1 MKIGD
6 LILEKCIGKG
16 ETGEI
21 FLTSKIEDSTKKYAT
36 KRIKKL
42 PDPEKQSYIKKENE
56 ILNLLNNDKIIKMFE
71 IRENNNFYFI
81 VKEYCN
87 GGSLK
92 DCSDKYQEKY
102 EKPFSL
108 EIIQYIMKQIVE
120 CLTYIHSLNIIH
132 RDLKL
137 KNILVVF
144 ESEEDKKKLNMMNAK
159 IKLNDFGYAT
169 KNSRE
174 LHKTIIGSSYNAD
187 PFILSLL
194 NDKNNAG
201 YDEKADI
208 WALGTVC
215 YQMLTGKSLFNVNN
229 AKELIKNYQKG
240 IYTLPF
246 NANKEIVD
254 FIGSM
259 LKFNCEERLS
269 AEELL
274 KHPFL
279 VKDIKDFEKI
289 NFNKIKE
296 KIGKNGFNSNFLTNS
311 LLFQINE
318 NLSNIS
324 D

>member
-16 ETGEI
+16 ERGET
-21 FLTSKIEDSTKKYAT
+21 FLTSKIGDNTIKYAT

-42 PDPEKQSYIKKENE
+42 AEPEKQNYIKNESE
-56 ILNLLNNDKIIKMFE
+56 ILKLLNDEKIIKMYQ
-71 IRENNNFYFI
+71 IRENNNYYFI

-102 EKPFSL
+102 EKTFSL
-108 EIIQYIMKQIVE
+108 EIIQYIMKQILE
-120 CLTYIHSLNIIH
+120 CLKYIHSLNIIH

-137 KNILVVF
+137 SNILVVF
-144 ESEEDKKKLNMMNAK
+144 ETEEDKKKLNMMNAK
-159 IKLNDFGYAT
+159 IKLNDFGYSA
-169 KNSRE
+169 KNSRD

-194 NDKNNAG
+194 KDKNNEG

-208 WALGTVC
+208 WTLGTIC
-215 YQMLTGKSLFNVNN
+215 YQMFTGKYLFNLNN
-229 AKELIKNYQKG
+229 IKELIKNYQNG

-246 NANKEIVD
+246 NANKEIVT

-259 LKFNCEERLS
+259 LRFNCEERLS

-274 KHPFL
+274 NHPFL
-279 VKDIKDFEKI
+279 VKDVKDFEKI

-296 KIGKNGFNSNFLTNS
+296 KIGKNGLNSNFLTNS
-311 LLFQINE
+311 LIFQI
-318 NLSNIS
+318 
-324 D
+324 DD

>member
-16 ETGEI
+16 ERGET
-21 FLTSKIEDSTKKYAT
+21 FLTSKIGDNTIKYAT

-42 PDPEKQSYIKKENE
+42 AEPEKQNYIKNESE
-56 ILNLLNNDKIIKMFE
+56 ILKLLNDDKIIKMYQ
-71 IRENNNFYFI
+71 IRKNNNYYFI

-102 EKPFSL
+102 EKTFSL
-108 EIIQYIMKQIVE
+108 EIIQYIMKQILE
-120 CLTYIHSLNIIH
+120 CLKYIHSLNIIH

-137 KNILVVF
+137 SNILVVF
-144 ESEEDKKKLNMMNAK
+144 ETEEDKKKLNMMNAK
-159 IKLNDFGYAT
+159 IKLNDFGYSA
-169 KNSRE
+169 KNSRD

-194 NDKNNAG
+194 KDKNNEG
-201 YDEKADI
+201 YDEKVDI
-208 WALGTVC
+208 WALGTIC
-215 YQMLTGKSLFNVNN
+215 YQMFTGKYLFNLNN
-229 AKELIKNYQKG
+229 IKELIKNYQNG

-246 NANKEIVD
+246 NANKEIVT

-259 LKFNCEERLS
+259 LRFNCEERLS

-274 KHPFL
+274 NHPFL
-279 VKDIKDFEKI
+279 VKDVKHFEKI

-296 KIGKNGFNSNFLTNS
+296 KIGKNGLNSNFLTNS
-311 LLFQINE
+311 LIFQIDE
-318 NLSNIS
+318 
-324 D
+324 